1 MKTIQLSPKE
11 FINFKTLANRIHLIF
26 VYFVS
31 QGIIHV
37 EADALRLDELGY

>member
-1 MKTIQLSPKE
+1 MKTIQLTPKE
-11 FINFKTLANRIHLIF
+11 FVLFKTLANSICLMF